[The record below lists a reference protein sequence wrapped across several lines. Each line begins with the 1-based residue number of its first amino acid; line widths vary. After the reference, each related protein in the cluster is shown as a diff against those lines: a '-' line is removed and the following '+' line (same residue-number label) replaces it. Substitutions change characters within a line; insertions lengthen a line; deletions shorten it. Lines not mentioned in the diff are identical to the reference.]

1 MTCQDCTDD
10 CRQGRDCPHRKV
22 FQMTDKF
29 KVWVIAW
36 VIGFTFGGLA
46 GQQILITSIKKDCEV
61 LTKFRINDIPYNCRP

>member
-22 FQMTDKF
+22 FKMTDKF

-36 VIGFTFGGLA
+36 VIGFTVGGIA
-46 GQQILITSIKKDCEV
+46 GQQMLLTSIKKDCEV